1 MGLSREGVGG
11 VARRFRWEERR
22 VRGRRNFQSGVD
34 AFSGACKV
42 DLNIMTIQTLPAD
55 QKLALKNGGELE
67 LFWIGVGSAASKK
80 NAQSNFLIIKGDAHL
95 LVDLGALGPL
105 ALLQTARLAP
115 MDMGNILPTHS
126 HADHIGGMEEM
137 FLAWRY
143 GSVKKGGPKPKC
155 IINEQ
160 YEEIL
165 WDRSLRGGLGWNER
179 AERGQLLAF
188 TDYCDVVRPTL
199 KMQQPREI
207 WTIDFEGI
215 RLEMFRTKHVP
226 ETATDWQSSLLSFGL
241 MIDGRVLVSGDTRFD
256 RDLLD
261 LYADR
266 AEVIFHDVQFFS
278 GAVHAPLAD
287 LKALPVKWKEKM
299 HLYHY
304 TDNYE
309 TQDIAGFAGWTQRG
323 VRYIF

>member
-1 MGLSREGVGG
+1 M
-11 VARRFRWEERR
+11 ARRFRWEERR

-42 DLNIMTIQTLPAD
+42 TLNIMTIQTLPAD

-165 WDRSLRGGLGWNER
+165 WDRSLRGGLGWNEG

>member
-1 MGLSREGVGG
+1 M
-11 VARRFRWEERR
+11 VARGFRWEEAGL
-22 VRGRRNFQSGVD
+22 RGEGTFQSGVD
-34 AFSGACKV
+34 AFSGSSRV
-42 DLNIMTIQTLPAD
+42 VENIMRIQTLPAD

-80 NAQSNFLIIKGDAHL
+80 SGQSNFLIIKGDAHL
-95 LVDLGALGPL
+95 LVDLGTLGPL
-105 ALLQTARLAP
+105 ALSQTARLAP
-115 MDMGNILPTHS
+115 MDIGNILPTHS

-143 GSVKKGGPKPKC
+143 GSVKNGGPKPKC
-155 IINEQ
+155 IITEQ
-160 YEEIL
+160 YQEIL
-165 WDRSLRGGLGWNER
+165 WDRSLRGGLGWNEG
-179 AERGQLLAF
+179 ADRGQLLAF
-188 TDYCDVVRPTL
+188 TDYCDVVRPAW
-199 KMQQPREI
+199 KMQQPRET

-226 ETATDWQSSLLSFGL
+226 ETATDWQSSLLCVGL

-278 GAVHAPLAD
+278 GAVHTPLSD
-287 LKALPVKWKEKM
+287 LKALPMKWKEKM

-304 TDNYE
+304 ADNYE
-309 TQDIAGFAGWTQRG
+309 TQDIVGFGGWTQRG
-323 VRYIF
+323 VRYIL